1 MLNITAL
8 PLSDYQRA
16 ILAELGVTHW
26 QSRDP
31 NRSASLKDPIASSE
45 AVQQPM
51 TKDKIETDTQ
61 VKSPQDA
68 LVALKQLK
76 DKVLTLESTDNVL
89 LALSEEDINSVIVSD
104 ILMAMGLENKVQKR
118 IAVQQLAE
126 YKDYPL
132 SWQQGV
138 NLTLN
143 NNQLTTVSLDVLQI
157 SDTKKQLW
165 QLIQKRENASNNG
178 K

>member
-8 PLSDYQRA
+8 TLSDYQRA

-31 NRSASLKDPIASSE
+31 NGSATLKDQITASE
-45 AVQQPM
+45 PDQQPM
-51 TKDKIETDTQ
+51 TSDKLETNTQ
-61 VKSPQDA
+61 VKSPKDA
-68 LVALKQLK
+68 LVTLKQLK
-76 DKVLTLESTDNVL
+76 DKVLAVESTDNVL
-89 LALSEEDINSVIVSD
+89 LALPERDISSVIVSD
-104 ILMAMGLENKVQKR
+104 ILMAMGFENKVQKR

-132 SWQQGV
+132 SWQQGAH
-138 NLTLN
+138 LALN
-143 NNQLTTVSLDVLQI
+143 DNQLTTVSLEALQ
-157 SDTKKQLW
+157 SAETKKQLW
-165 QLIQKRENASNNG
+165 QLIQKCENASNNG